1 MDKRILIVLLGALS
15 VACGNDEAAQT
26 GIGNDGAAPQELLL
40 SSGISVER
48 ADTRS
53 ASVQDTKFDSSTAT
67 ERRVDV
73 FISENGGS
81 TTTYAQPVV
90 AQTFSASDG
99 KMSFINASSGAA
111 LPQYWPSSGNGVYI
125 TAWYPS
131 GATHTN
137 GTAKAF
143 AIQTNQTSA
152 ANYRASDLTASAK
165 TAYVRSGRDGD
176 GYTALTFKHL
186 LTRLHL
192 KLKAGGKGITDA
204 KLAGATVQL
213 GNNDIFTSVTP
224 NLDAGTMT
232 VKNGNSDPKGSVTC
246 TMNTG
251 TGNLEGYIIIPPQDL
266 RGKTV
271 KVTLSSTY
279 GSGQYSA
286 TLGSVDANNLT
297 SGGQKAF
304 LYEITVTGEELK
316 VSSSI
321 TTWGADGTTG
331 NASATFA
338 N

>member
-81 TTTYAQPVV
+81 TTTYAKPVV
-90 AQTFSASDG
+90 AETLSATDG
-99 KMSFINASSGAA
+99 KMKFINASGAD
-111 LPQYWPSSGNGVYI
+111 LPQYWPSSGNGVNI

-131 GATHTN
+131 GATHTS

-143 AIQTNQTSA
+143 AVKADQTSE

-165 TAYVRSGRDGD
+165 TAYARSGRDGD

-192 KLKAGGKGITDA
+192 KLKAGGKGITA
-204 KLAGATVQL
+204 AMLAGATVQL

-224 NLDAGTMT
+224 DLDAGTMT
-232 VKNGNSDPKGSVTC
+232 VKSGSSDPKGSVTC

-251 TGNLEGYIIIPPQDL
+251 TSNLEGYIIIPPQDL

-271 KVTLSSTY
+271 KVTLASTY

-321 TTWGADGTTG
+321 TTWGSDGTTG